1 MAMKFVSPPGMKP
14 LDMDTQVSIA
24 QGGSIAF
31 ISNQIAVDGQGKV
44 VGAGD
49 IQAQAVQEFENLKLG

>member
-1 MAMKFVSPPGMKP
+1 MAMKFVSPPMKP
-14 LDMDTQVSIA
+14 PGMDTQVSIA

-31 ISNQIAVDGQGKV
+31 ISGQIAVDGQGKV